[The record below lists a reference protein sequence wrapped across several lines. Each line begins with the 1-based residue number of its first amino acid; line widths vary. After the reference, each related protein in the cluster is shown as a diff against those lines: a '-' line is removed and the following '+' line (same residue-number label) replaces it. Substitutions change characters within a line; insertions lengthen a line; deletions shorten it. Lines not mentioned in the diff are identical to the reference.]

1 MFPGRNRSSEE
12 LRPVAENSR
21 ISVSRCQG
29 HFKKLSVETAVME
42 GKKKA
47 ELQRK
52 GLCDRFYG
60 G

>member
-1 MFPGRNRSSEE
+1 MFPVRNRSSEE

-42 GKKKA
+42 GKKKSRA
-47 ELQRK
+47 SKERLV
-52 GLCDRFYG
+52 
-60 G
+60 